1 MSLSLIAIIK
11 AIIFPPTFNFIF
23 IALGLITKQ
32 KKVLSQ
38 FFLYFGLLSLL
49 LCCLPVFSKAL
60 LKSLETYPAL
70 LPPVSVNKEQA
81 VVVLSG
87 GSYPDAKEYGK
98 SIDGNTTLQRGNYAA
113 FLHKQTR
120 LPVLVTGGKTNPEIK
135 SEAAV
140 MADTLNDSFNI
151 EVKWK
156 EEQSLNTAGNA
167 IYSAGILKENGIDSI
182 FLVTSAW
189 HMPRSVMMFEQQGLN
204 VTPAPTIFVY
214 DQDEFALIDYLP
226 SAGALHKT
234 RVALHEYLGLV
245 WYKLRYY

>member
-23 IALGLITKQ
+23 IALGLIAKR
-32 KKVLSQ
+32 KL
-38 FFLYFGLLSLL
+38 FLYFGLLSLL
-49 LCCLPVFSKAL
+49 LCCLPIFSKAL

-70 LPPVSVNKEQA
+70 IPPVSVNKEQA
-81 VVVLSG
+81 IVVLSG
-87 GSYPDAKEYGK
+87 GSYPQAKEYGK
-98 SIDGNTTLQRGNYAA
+98 SIDGNTTLQRSNYAA
-113 FLHKQTR
+113 FLHKQTQ
-120 LPVLVTGGKTNPEIK
+120 LPDLVKGGKTNSKIN

-140 MADTLNDSFNI
+140 MAGTLNDSFNV

-167 IYSAGILKENGIDSI
+167 TYSTVILKENEIDSI
-182 FLVTSAW
+182 FLVTNAW

-214 DQDEFALIDYLP
+214 DKDKFTLTDYLP
-226 SAGALHKT
+226 SAGALYKT
-234 RVALHEYLGLV
+234 RIALHEYLGLL
-245 WYKLRYY
+245 WYKLRY